1 MGLLDTLC
9 QNRLTTALRQNKCLW
24 HPLNCNQP
32 KEMRNEM
39 NETPNLSEL
48 IEHAKEVYGYDYIH
62 AYAHVAGSMFALLSD
77 EDKQIIAKSMG
88 K

>member
-1 MGLLDTLC
+1 
-9 QNRLTTALRQNKCLW
+9 
-24 HPLNCNQP
+24 
-32 KEMRNEM
+32 M

-48 IEHAKEVYGYDYIH
+48 IEHAMERYGYDYIH
-62 AYAHVAGSMFALLSD
+62 AYAHIAGAMFALLSD

>member
-1 MGLLDTLC
+1 
-9 QNRLTTALRQNKCLW
+9 
-24 HPLNCNQP
+24 
-32 KEMRNEM
+32 MRNEM
-39 NETPNLSEL
+39 NETPNLSDL